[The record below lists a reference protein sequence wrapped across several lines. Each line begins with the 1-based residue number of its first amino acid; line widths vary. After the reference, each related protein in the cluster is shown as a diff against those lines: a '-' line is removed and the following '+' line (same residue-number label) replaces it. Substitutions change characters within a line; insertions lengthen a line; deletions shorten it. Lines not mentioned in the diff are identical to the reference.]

1 MATHVSIIYHS
12 VRGVVAE
19 IAQEIA
25 AGASEAGADV
35 RLRRVNDTT
44 AGDAPVASVADV
56 LWADAVVLGSPSRFG
71 NVSAEYKQFIDSLGA
86 PWHSGQLADK
96 VYSGFTATSGL
107 HSGHESTLLAMM
119 TTFHHFSGIVVAPGY
134 SHPHKHVDG
143 NPYGTSHC
151 DHSGKVPMDA
161 CTRAAARVQAER
173 VVRIADLIR
182 TGTSMAAQSTGAAV
196 SA

>member
-1 MATHVSIIYHS
+1 MAVRVSIIFHS
-12 VRGVVAE
+12 VRGIVAE

-25 AGASEAGADV
+25 AGVAEAGGDV

-44 AGDAPVASVADV
+44 AGDAPVASVTDV
-56 LWADAVVLGSPSRFG
+56 LWADAVILGSPSRFG
-71 NVSAEYKQFIDSLGA
+71 NVSAEYKQFIDTLGA

-96 VYSGFTATSGL
+96 VYSAFTATGGL

-134 SHPHKHVDG
+134 SHPHKHIDG

-151 DHSGKVPMDA
+151 DHGGKVLVDER
-161 CTRAAARVQAER
+161 TRAAARVQAER
-173 VVRIADLIR
+173 VVRIADLIK
-182 TGTSMAAQSTGAAV
+182 TGIAAAAHSSGV
-196 SA
+196 AVRA